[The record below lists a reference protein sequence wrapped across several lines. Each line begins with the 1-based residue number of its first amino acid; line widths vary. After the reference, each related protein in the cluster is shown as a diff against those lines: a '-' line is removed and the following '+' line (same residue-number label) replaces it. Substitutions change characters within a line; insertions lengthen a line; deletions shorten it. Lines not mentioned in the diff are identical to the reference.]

1 MEQRLLLLFLSAL
14 LLSSCSLYRNVKIF
28 EEQYD
33 TNNDQSASVIGIF
46 SDELLNVQAPKQKPV
61 IAVYPNSFTDQT
73 GQRKSNSSYA
83 LFSTAVTQAPQAL
96 LIRALKHTAGG
107 KFFIVVERVGLDNLT
122 KERQLIRSSRNE
134 DEKKLKPLLFAGII
148 MEGAVI
154 SYDTNLRTGGM
165 GARYLGLG
173 SSIEYREDI
182 VSVSLRLVSVLTGEI
197 LVEVLAEK
205 TIFSYGQTQDAFKF
219 IEQGTELVEVE
230 VGNAVNESPTIALQ
244 KAIEGAILEIV
255 KIGYERRFW
264 SYE

>member
-1 MEQRLLLLFLSAL
+1 M
-14 LLSSCSLYRNVKIF
+14 
-28 EEQYD
+28 
-33 TNNDQSASVIGIF
+33 
-46 SDELLNVQAPKQKPV
+46 
-61 IAVYPNSFTDQT
+61 
-73 GQRKSNSSYA
+73 
-83 LFSTAVTQAPQAL
+83 FSTAVTQAPQAL

-107 KFFIVVERVGLDNLT
+107 KFFVVVERVGLDNLT

-134 DEKKLKPLLFAGII
+134 KEKKLKPLLFAGII

-173 SSIEYREDI
+173 SSMEYREDI

-197 LVEVLAEK
+197 LVEVLTEK

-219 IEQGTELVEVE
+219 IEQGTELVEIE